1 MSRANPLWDTGWAK
15 RKVWHCL
22 QCFDNDNSADVR
34 TNAGD
39 WFLLDFVSI
48 SILENSLGD
57 TDIIDT
63 YLDRHFWLGW
73 CFFLVFFL
81 SEELG
86 FGSPLPHDLLQLT
99 GQTLHIENH
108 KRWGIPVA
116 WRLCA
121 RYMCWAC
128 LGSVLATIHSLHWM
142 CSYPPFHGQTSV
154 GSGTYGVVQ
163 T

>member
-1 MSRANPLWDTGWAK
+1 MSRANPLWDTGWAT

-63 YLDRHFWLGW
+63 YLGRHFWLGW
-73 CFFLVFFL
+73 CFFYPKSWVSVALCLMTSCNSLARHYTLKTTNVGEFL
-81 SEELG
+81 WYGGFVQGTCVGRVLG
-86 FGSPLPHDLLQLT
+86 QYLQPFIASIGCVVIHLSM
-99 GQTLHIENH
+99 GKL
-108 KRWGIPVA
+108 
-116 WRLCA
+116 RLD
-121 RYMCWAC
+121 REPM
-128 LGSVLATIHSLHWM
+128 VLCKHS
-142 CSYPPFHGQTSV
+142 
-154 GSGTYGVVQ
+154 
-163 T
+163 